1 MTDILA
7 IARQWAQP
15 SSAEDAVSVNNLIQA
30 YALFTDQGQ
39 RDDLASLFTHDA
51 TWDGSELGYDTA
63 TGPDAIVD
71 VVLAHHNPDRPMVH
85 LPGPPLVVRIDD
97 DHLEVFSWTLATRL
111 SDGLTKPLIFFS
123 YQDRVRRG
131 EDGWRFE
138 SRYLS
143 LTFRATS

>member
-63 TGPDAIVD
+63 TGPDCSAGTSTSPRVWRTSSHRSST
-71 VVLAHHNPDRPMVH
+71 AASCCGAR
-85 LPGPPLVVRIDD
+85 
-97 DHLEVFSWTLATRL
+97 SASATCRRCTRGC
-111 SDGLTKPLIFFS
+111 SGSGSSTE
-123 YQDRVRRG
+123 RVRAQDVARKVS
-131 EDGWRFE
+131 ER
-138 SRYLS
+138 
-143 LTFRATS
+143 